1 MGVIMSE
8 LVMDLRLVWDSRK
21 LKEIDEAKTEYR
33 KYRAEGYEI
42 VKPDGTP
49 LDRFMP
55 YLEELIIRAKKTC
68 LRMMKILNESGDDR
82 LVWDRDNGKQAKEA
96 KAKFEEL
103 LGKNYMAFSV
113 DSKGNK
119 NRRIEEFDVDAE
131 EILMVPPTS
140 KG

>member
-1 MGVIMSE
+1 
-8 LVMDLRLVWDSRK
+8 
-21 LKEIDEAKTEYR
+21 
-33 KYRAEGYEI
+33 
-42 VKPDGTP
+42 
-49 LDRFMP
+49 MP

>member
-1 MGVIMSE
+1 MSE